1 MSTANT
7 SAAARTGAPGTRRAP
22 AASSALA
29 AAAFLATAVAPLAL
43 GLALGLVLGLAL
55 TATVPQALHAQS
67 ASGPGSDPGADWLAA
82 WSPLRP
88 VVDLP
93 RLMPGTTLPMPG
105 LLTAPAPRAGLF
117 WTAGNPAALVAE
129 QGDGWNAFQLEA
141 LSADGDYRRP
151 LDPGTE
157 EGTRLSAQGWGA
169 AGGRSAA
176 AGRLVLDRLES
187 ASPAHAA
194 VAFPFGSSPLVI
206 LDTAASAMGHTAARI
221 EGAGGV
227 AIGPAALGV
236 ALGFHAQESRT
247 LAAPVPR
254 QIRVAAPAAT
264 LGATLAIPGTDHV
277 HVGVHARWQRA
288 RQGIGLYSIAA
299 ATRIYQV
306 SGYDEVRAMDLVA
319 VFYNRDIQR
328 ESRGGGA
335 SLAATIAGARF
346 VVYGE
351 AGSTEEA
358 HTSVQAVDPPSD
370 TWTADGLS
378 WGIAATRAFLG
389 DRLDLH
395 GTIRRASLDGITR
408 LHEWEDLVIFTAEE
422 SRLDLALD
430 GRLDLDPWT
439 LGLRVAGTHE
449 SRLRTDSM
457 AGMPAQLES
466 WTTAGAAEVARAI
479 ARGLSAAVGFS
490 VATYKPAG
498 TIPAPEEP
506 GNLFFGY
513 VGPELVFY
521 GTEALAYAAAGTLRW
536 DAPGKRAAFHLQAR
550 VGSASPSGSIRLQ
563 MGPDTNAT
571 RAGWSLGLGATLSG
585 GPP

>member
-1 MSTANT
+1 MGDV
-7 SAAARTGAPGTRRAP
+7 ART
-22 AASSALA
+22 
-29 AAAFLATAVAPLAL
+29 V
-43 GLALGLVLGLAL
+43 GLVLALAFA
-55 TATVPQALHAQS
+55 TAAPRALHAQAATGS
-67 ASGPGSDPGADWLAA
+67 TGATGSDPGAGWLTG

-88 VVDLP
+88 ISDLP
-93 RLMPGTTLPMPG
+93 RVIPGTTLALPG
-105 LLTAPAPRAGLF
+105 LLTTPAPRAGLF

-129 QGDGWNAFQLEA
+129 QGDGWTAFQLET
-141 LSADGDYRRP
+141 LSADGEYRRP

-169 AGGRSAA
+169 AGTRSAA

-236 ALGFHAQESRT
+236 ALGYQAQESRT

-264 LGATLAIPGTDHV
+264 LGATLAVPGTNRV

-288 RQGIGLYSIAA
+288 RQGIGMYSIAA
-299 ATRIYQV
+299 ATRVYQIA
-306 SGYDEVRAMDLVA
+306 GYDEVGAMDLVGT
-319 VFYNRDIQR
+319 FYNRDIQR
-328 ESRGGGA
+328 ESRGAGVA
-335 SLAATIAGARF
+335 LAATIAGARF
-346 VVYGE
+346 VVFGE

-378 WGIAATRAFLG
+378 FGIAATRTFLS

-395 GTIRRASLDGITR
+395 GTVRRASVDGLTR
-408 LHEWEDLVIFTAEE
+408 LHEWEDAVIFTAKE
-422 SRLDLALD
+422 SRLELALD

-439 LGLRVAGTHE
+439 LGVRVAGTHE

-457 AGMPAQLES
+457 ADMPAEIES
-466 WTTAGAAEVARAI
+466 WTTAGAAEVARTI
-479 ARGLSAAVGFS
+479 AGGLSASAGFS
-490 VATYKPAG
+490 LATYKPAG
-498 TIPAPEEP
+498 FIPAPEEP
-506 GNLFFGY
+506 APLFVGFL
-513 VGPELVFY
+513 GPELVFY
-521 GTEALAYAAAGTLRW
+521 GTKAMAHATALTLGW
-536 DAPGKRAAFHLQAR
+536 DPPTSRAAFYLQAR
-550 VGSASPSGSIRLQ
+550 FGSASPSGTRRFQ
-563 MGPDTNAT
+563 MGPPADAT
-571 RAGWSLGLGATLSG
+571 RAGWTLGIGATLQ
-585 GPP
+585 